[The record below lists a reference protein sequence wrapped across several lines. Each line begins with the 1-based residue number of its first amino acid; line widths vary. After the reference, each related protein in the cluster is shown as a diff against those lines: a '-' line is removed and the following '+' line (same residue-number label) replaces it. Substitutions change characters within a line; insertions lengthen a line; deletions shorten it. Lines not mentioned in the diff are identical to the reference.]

1 MSLRGFLHSCVPFQH
16 LKTMSSFDPSKL
28 TNDAVKSPPS
38 NLADARQDTTA
49 YAFKPPTYDE
59 AIGFASDPAV
69 ATQWNVCPVPWD
81 ELQGAEAYDM
91 EDEQDYE
98 ESRPLKTGVV
108 PNAPAQYTF
117 IQPQDHTRQK
127 WWRQSKS
134 HSQKYHY
141 HHQSSQQSTRHHHH
155 CQTPVRTFGTGNQTF
170 TGAPPTMSSSG
181 PSTQDSYTPPSHCPQ
196 SYATVSGAHTPAGL
210 NDIPSSGAK
219 TSSITPFAPPN
230 NDNPAVSHTASYA
243 PPNVHPSSLP
253 LQLPTYQ
260 HPSEPF
266 AGISAVPGNQGLM
279 NSQDISIAD
288 FVRTSSGDE
297 SVDPILE
304 NDPYQLYRYF
314 VAHNDRPEMYLLITG
329 YHVEKHETV
338 STDSK
343 GNRTTRSRNENV
355 EDFRIEFDLTPFV
368 NPQGVLCTS
377 LDPKTGRE
385 RSLRQVFDEHA
396 QDDNEFKELHLKKV
410 RSCTKERRRTKCRR
424 NYQLNSVSFQGQVVH
439 WDYEELTRA
448 ITHAVR
454 SAHYRFNVEVSFP
467 LKNDRVKVA
476 SSSPLAKFM
485 RNPWTK
491 AFCFLGVVGVVFY
504 PIVSFS
510 HTLICQCKATQHI
523 WKLTVI
529 QHSE

>member
-1 MSLRGFLHSCVPFQH
+1 MSA
-16 LKTMSSFDPSKL
+16 FDPSEP
-28 TNDAVKSPPS
+28 TNAAVKGPPS
-38 NLADARQDTTA
+38 NLAEARQDRTA
-49 YAFKPPTYDE
+49 YAFEPPTYEE
-59 AIGFASDPAV
+59 AIGFASDPSE
-69 ATQWNVCPVPWD
+69 ATQWNVQPVLWD
-81 ELQGAEAYDM
+81 ELQGAAAYDM
-91 EDEQDYE
+91 EDEQAYE

-127 WWRQSKS
+127 WWRMSKS

-141 HHQSSQQSTRHHHH
+141 H
-155 CQTPVRTFGTGNQTF
+155 
-170 TGAPPTMSSSG
+170 
-181 PSTQDSYTPPSHCPQ
+181 D
-196 SYATVSGAHTPAGL
+196 
-210 NDIPSSGAK
+210 
-219 TSSITPFAPPN
+219 
-230 NDNPAVSHTASYA
+230 HTALYA
-243 PPNVHPSSLP
+243 PPNVHPPPLP
-253 LQLPTYQ
+253 LQLLPTYQ

-266 AGISAVPGNQGLM
+266 AGIPTVPGNQGLM
-279 NSQDISIAD
+279 NAQDISIAD

-329 YHVEKHETV
+329 YHVEQRETV

-343 GNRTTRSRNENV
+343 GNRTTSSRDENV

-368 NPQGVLCTS
+368 NPRGVLYTS
-377 LDPKTGRE
+377 PDPNTGRE

-396 QDDNEFKELHLKKV
+396 QDDNEFKELHLKKAV
-410 RSCTKERRRTKCRR
+410 
-424 NYQLNSVSFQGQVVH
+424 Q

-448 ITHAVR
+448 ITHAIR

-491 AFCFLGVVGVVFY
+491 AFCFVGVVGVVFY
-504 PIVSFS
+504 PIRECYKRVRKESIKSSFEM
-510 HTLICQCKATQHI
+510 TLSTREFYQANYWSIVDQVRYK
-523 WKLTVI
+523 
-529 QHSE
+529 

>member
-1 MSLRGFLHSCVPFQH
+1 MSA
-16 LKTMSSFDPSKL
+16 FDPSEP
-28 TNDAVKSPPS
+28 TNAAVKGPPS
-38 NLADARQDTTA
+38 NLAEARQDRTA
-49 YAFKPPTYDE
+49 YAFEPPTYEE
-59 AIGFASDPAV
+59 AIGFASDPSE
-69 ATQWNVCPVPWD
+69 ATQWNVQPVLWD
-81 ELQGAEAYDM
+81 ELQGAAAYDM
-91 EDEQDYE
+91 EDEQAYE

-127 WWRQSKS
+127 WWRMSKS

-141 HHQSSQQSTRHHHH
+141 HESKQKSFSSTRHHHH
-155 CQTPVRTFGTGNQTF
+155 CQTPVQTFGTGNEAF
-170 TGAPPTMSSSG
+170 TSAPSTMSASG

-196 SYATVSGAHTPAGL
+196 SYATASGVHTPAAL
-210 NDIPSSGAK
+210 NNIPSPGAK
-219 TSSITPFAPPN
+219 TSFATTFASPN
-230 NDNPAVSHTASYA
+230 NDNPALSHTALYA
-243 PPNVHPSSLP
+243 PPNVHPPPLP
-253 LQLPTYQ
+253 LQLLPTYQ

-266 AGISAVPGNQGLM
+266 AGIPTVPGNQGLM
-279 NSQDISIAD
+279 NAQDISIAD

-329 YHVEKHETV
+329 YHVEQRETV

-343 GNRTTRSRNENV
+343 GNRTTSSRDENV

-368 NPQGVLCTS
+368 NPRGVLYTS
-377 LDPKTGRE
+377 PDPNTGRE

-396 QDDNEFKELHLKKV
+396 QDDNEFKELHLKKAV
-410 RSCTKERRRTKCRR
+410 
-424 NYQLNSVSFQGQVVH
+424 Q

-448 ITHAVR
+448 ITHAIR

-491 AFCFLGVVGVVFY
+491 AFCFVGVVGVVFY
-504 PIVSFS
+504 PIRECYKRVRKESIKSSFEM
-510 HTLICQCKATQHI
+510 TLSTREFYQANYWSIVDQVRYK
-523 WKLTVI
+523 
-529 QHSE
+529 